1 MQILGAL
8 LFFAIFGCAFFTL
21 IFLSLII
28 PYWLTLAA
36 KDALVGSSKEEPKEL
51 N

>member
-8 LFFAIFGCAFFTL
+8 FFFLIAGSAFFTL

-28 PYWLTLAA
+28 PYWIGLAA
-36 KDALVGSSKEEPKEL
+36 KDTLTGGSKDNRKEIE
-51 N
+51 

>member
-8 LFFAIFGCAFFTL
+8 LFFFIAGTAFFTL

-28 PYWLTLAA
+28 PYWITLAT
-36 KDALVGSSKEEPKEL
+36 KDAITGGSKEEPTEL